1 MLILRYVLIVLTLK
15 RKRVEFR
22 LFKMIKRKI
31 LLSQC
36 LLFCFLQLVCVGN
49 AQNDN
54 KNIFSLE
61 KEVST
66 GEVEKLDQLIRKTN
80 AYEFNLNKNISLVK
94 RTCLRLDSAFY
105 YYFIPD
111 VPAST
116 NLSWHFE
123 AGKDSVYTVLENKI
137 FHEMKAAK
145 HQTGLEVQLSYLYN
159 FNDWSVDEND
169 LYYRNRAQATLEWN
183 VINSGLIKGAKESKI
198 AAWNG
203 KIDKEKLDRNTLLLY
218 KEEKTKEIDTFYYE
232 KFYQFYYMKTN
243 INKIMVEIYADLFK
257 YSIIPLDELV
267 AQYSLQ
273 LNSDTKLNLYR
284 QKLSARITALAKD
297 TLLQKGDDKFD
308 ILGQTRHLLEHYLK
322 IDPVLF
328 KSLVRRQID
337 STSPYDYKAQ
347 ICKEN
352 AKNAYL
358 EQMKIA
364 PILRYQYLTYPQN
377 IPSKNSFS
385 VGINLSLPISFEAV
399 KKKQAWLEEAEIQLY
414 HKSQLY
420 VDAEEKMDKV
430 LLKENSLILD
440 LQKQFSLINGL
451 RRSIAQQMCK
461 LALTP
466 SDIDYIR
473 LLKLHFNLI
482 DCLIAITDLHY
493 QLSQNLLDAFVLTGG
508 AAVQNYT
515 TIENFSLLDNMF
527 KFPISLHMHENYKAS
542 SAEELSSIPFNR
554 QASTV
559 YLSMEN
565 RIQDTAFYDAFFKYA
580 QYYGYKV
587 IATVSNL
594 KWLNYNEEQIR
605 TALEPYKRYIY
616 ISGIDLA
623 QQFEQLP
630 DFFLKYPHYVALW
643 VKEVE
648 YVRKWCKENNKALY
662 GTVSLPFSNAILTQL
677 DTLFDKTIF
686 RAYGLSEERLFAE
699 LDRLEE
705 EVVLK
710 KPLDVSIRP
719 EDYPERWE
727 SIKDSIYKK
736 YKKIGLC
743 INSLETLEMIN
754 LFHPKIEQKLET
766 YVYCYYIVFHSFL
779 SLKETNY
786 YFSLL
791 KTKYASKVIEN
802 TPNED
807 SQSFYKIVVG
817 PFLTEQ
823 AARYELSRLIRD
835 TRYLVNQ
842 SKMLK
847 K

>member
-1 MLILRYVLIVLTLK
+1 
-15 RKRVEFR
+15 
-22 LFKMIKRKI
+22 
-31 LLSQC
+31 
-36 LLFCFLQLVCVGN
+36 
-49 AQNDN
+49 
-54 KNIFSLE
+54 
-61 KEVST
+61 
-66 GEVEKLDQLIRKTN
+66 
-80 AYEFNLNKNISLVK
+80 
-94 RTCLRLDSAFY
+94 
-105 YYFIPD
+105 
-111 VPAST
+111 
-116 NLSWHFE
+116 
-123 AGKDSVYTVLENKI
+123 
-137 FHEMKAAK
+137 
-145 HQTGLEVQLSYLYN
+145 
-159 FNDWSVDEND
+159 
-169 LYYRNRAQATLEWN
+169 
-183 VINSGLIKGAKESKI
+183 
-198 AAWNG
+198 
-203 KIDKEKLDRNTLLLY
+203 
-218 KEEKTKEIDTFYYE
+218 
-232 KFYQFYYMKTN
+232 
-243 INKIMVEIYADLFK
+243 
-257 YSIIPLDELV
+257 
-267 AQYSLQ
+267 
-273 LNSDTKLNLYR
+273 
-284 QKLSARITALAKD
+284 
-297 TLLQKGDDKFD
+297 
-308 ILGQTRHLLEHYLK
+308 
-322 IDPVLF
+322 
-328 KSLVRRQID
+328 
-337 STSPYDYKAQ
+337 
-347 ICKEN
+347 
-352 AKNAYL
+352 
-358 EQMKIA
+358 
-364 PILRYQYLTYPQN
+364 
-377 IPSKNSFS
+377 
-385 VGINLSLPISFEAV
+385 
-399 KKKQAWLEEAEIQLY
+399 
-414 HKSQLY
+414 
-420 VDAEEKMDKV
+420 
-430 LLKENSLILD
+430 
-440 LQKQFSLINGL
+440 
-451 RRSIAQQMCK
+451 
-461 LALTP
+461 
-466 SDIDYIR
+466 
-473 LLKLHFNLI
+473 
-482 DCLIAITDLHY
+482 
-493 QLSQNLLDAFVLTGG
+493 
-508 AAVQNYT
+508 
-515 TIENFSLLDNMF
+515 
-527 KFPISLHMHENYKAS
+527 
-542 SAEELSSIPFNR
+542 
-554 QASTV
+554 
-559 YLSMEN
+559 
-565 RIQDTAFYDAFFKYA
+565 
-580 QYYGYKV
+580 
-587 IATVSNL
+587 TVSNL